1 MNDEKPFKFSVP
13 KEKEDGLLS
22 LMEMDI
28 ECQVLMLC
36 RQLLPSINV
45 VSHSVLSNDERIVL
59 GNDKVLSYNSDL
71 LQLRKAYKNGSLDM
85 KIKTEYINAR
95 ELKPHLSSGFIV
107 KSLLNKN
114 SGGRLV
120 AGEGDKVTTSDVKQL
135 IG

>member
-13 KEKEDGLLS
+13 KEEEDGLLS

-28 ECQVLMLC
+28 EGQVLMLC

-45 VSHSVLSNDERIVL
+45 ASHSVLSNDERIVL

-85 KIKTEYINAR
+85 KIKIEYLNAR
-95 ELKPHLSSGFIV
+95 ELKSHLSSGFIV
-107 KSLLNKN
+107 KSLLNKIAE
-114 SGGRLV
+114 
-120 AGEGDKVTTSDVKQL
+120 AGLQQENVTK
-135 IG
+135 